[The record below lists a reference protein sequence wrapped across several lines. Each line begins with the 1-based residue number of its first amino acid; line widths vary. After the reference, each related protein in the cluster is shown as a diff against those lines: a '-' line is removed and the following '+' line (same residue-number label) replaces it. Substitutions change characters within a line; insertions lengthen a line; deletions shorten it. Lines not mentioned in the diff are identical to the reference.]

1 MKTIKVKSFLTEAI
15 KVGDPET
22 AAKLK
27 KRAVDLSRLAKEAKK
42 AANIAAGNGDQELAD
57 QLNTRAKEL
66 EDLVKN
72 INIDTLDSDPVQPNA
87 GPKSTDTDSKASDKQ
102 AEDAEDAENK
112 DDTKGSDIDDA
123 GTDADDDKADKD
135 SDKNNNDG
143 DDYKLDL
150 GDNNTNN
157 SNNNKSSSDHSNTNN
172 NRSKSNADDSDS
184 QDNDNTD
191 KSNSADP
198 DNADK
203 KSGSDTDSNGTEDA
217 DNKSEKSDADGKG
230 QKNNKN
236 DDSDESDGKSN
247 SNSGSSDG
255 SDQDEN
261 NQDDANSD
269 DEPIK
274 DPFADDEDIPQL
286 NIGSPNG
293 KDPRDATVEDI
304 IKQLK
309 GLNGEAKRGAI
320 DGLKDLLDN
329 SKNESLTEAKL
340 REARGL
346 RDMSDDEFGDLVN
359 DTIDMI
365 EKAHPVSTVDD
376 MKERK
381 ARIASWANSRI
392 ARRDLDT
399 ETTADVKAEKQA
411 VKARK
416 KELDQYGHYMSLS
429 QFEISFSEAIKN
441 QVDEVLKEF
450 QTYDEINTE
459 YEDEGIIMKADIEKL
474 DLDEAIPRI
483 CVYFDQSGSWNSAD
497 IETGKSVIATV
508 KKKYVDTGLC
518 KLDLWYFDDI
528 VTNNAHDYRLGEGG
542 TGAWREILKNIQAT
556 NADNVVILTDSDMQ
570 YSAING
576 PTIGVNG
583 CVWFLWKRGINAPA
597 CVSHLIGAKGNYEA
611 SFKPGETV

>member
-261 NQDDANSD
+261 NQDDADSD

>member
-483 CVYFDQSGSWNSAD
+483 CVYFDQSGS
-497 IETGKSVIATV
+497 
-508 KKKYVDTGLC
+508 
-518 KLDLWYFDDI
+518 
-528 VTNNAHDYRLGEGG
+528 
-542 TGAWREILKNIQAT
+542 
-556 NADNVVILTDSDMQ
+556 
-570 YSAING
+570 
-576 PTIGVNG
+576 
-583 CVWFLWKRGINAPA
+583 
-597 CVSHLIGAKGNYEA
+597 
-611 SFKPGETV
+611 